1 MFQRRKRDKR
11 EKAKEGKIVREKQR
25 VIGFLR
31 LLDGTRLDLVYDKGS
46 KVVLLGYK
54 DCVLRL
60 TLREYEDLVE
70 ALGNF
75 LKEIKP

>member
-1 MFQRRKRDKR
+1 MFQRRKR
-11 EKAKEGKIVREKQR
+11 EKAREGKIIRDR
-25 VIGFLR
+25 VVGFLR

-46 KVVLLGYK
+46 KVVLLGYR

-60 TLREYEDLVE
+60 TLKEYEDLVE